1 MKQDKQNE
9 KQSEISKIKQS
20 NDNKLEIAQELHVSK
35 NIGNM
40 LGYRIDKKKWIDQV
54 NENVENG
61 TF

>member
-40 LGYRIDKKKWIDQV
+40 LGYRTV
-54 NENVENG
+54 SSTHLTLPTTYSE
-61 TF
+61 

>member
-1 MKQDKQNE
+1 MILFWKEKLWNKIKKIE

-40 LGYRIDKKKWIDQV
+40 LGDRIDKKKM
-54 NENVENG
+54 NRPS
-61 TF
+61 

>member
-40 LGYRIDKKKWIDQV
+40 LGYRIVYYTNLTLPTKAS
-54 NENVENG
+54 G
-61 TF
+61 SS

>member
-20 NDNKLEIAQELHVSK
+20 NDNKLEIAQDLHVSK

-40 LGYRIDKKKWIDQV
+40 LGYRIDKKKM
-54 NENVENG
+54 NRPS
-61 TF
+61 

>member
-1 MKQDKQNE
+1 MKGETMKQDKKNE

-40 LGYRIDKKKWIDQV
+40 LGDRIDKKKM
-54 NENVENG
+54 NRPS
-61 TF
+61 

>member
-40 LGYRIDKKKWIDQV
+40 LGDRIDKKKM
-54 NENVENG
+54 NRPS
-61 TF
+61 